1 MSRKLML
8 IMTVTGVLAIAGLPA
23 ITTALC
29 RLGVIPAARSIR
41 AEYLTGTTLAV
52 IVALLILLPSTYRI
66 SVARRTDQLP
76 GVRAASSGSAVGT
89 ALFAEAGLTRDVAQV
104 CSMTGSCVS

>member
-8 IMTVTGVLAIAGLPA
+8 IMIVTGVLAIAGLPA

-29 RLGVIPAARSIR
+29 RLGVIPAAQSIR

-66 SVARRTDQLP
+66 SVARRTDQCPVCGQPLRQRGRYCP
-76 GVRAASSGSAVGT
+76 VCGSKIDA
-89 ALFAEAGLTRDVAQV
+89 
-104 CSMTGSCVS
+104 